1 MRVEILEPG
10 RSRVA
15 TSCKLNLW
23 LDVIGK
29 RADGYHE
36 LRSLFHELAFGDE
49 LEIEC
54 VPAERSSV
62 RFTSD
67 DRALESDPTNLC
79 VRAAELWLARRS
91 AAAPRRIALHLV
103 KRLPAGGG
111 IGGGSGDAVAV
122 LVGLEQLAHGLVR
135 REELYALALELGSD
149 CPFFLWGGT
158 ALVRGRGE
166 HIEPLEHPL
175 LAEREARAVL
185 VLPGLHVPTRG
196 VFAQYAAQ
204 AGQRFARPELEELLA
219 ARDWSSFQRALWNR
233 LESCSVVAEPKMR
246 EVRSALERVWPLPPA
261 MSGSGSTYFA
271 CVGGA
276 REAERLAALAREA
289 LPQAR
294 VVVQPLAGARA

>member
-1 MRVEILEPG
+1 MRVEILERG
-10 RSRVA
+10 RARVA

-29 RADGYHE
+29 RPDGYHE

-49 LEIEC
+49 LRLEC
-54 VPAERSSV
+54 EPAERSAV
-62 RFTSD
+62 QFTSD
-67 DRALESDPTNLC
+67 DRGLESDPTNLC
-79 VRAAELWLARRS
+79 VRAAELWLAKRS
-91 AAAPRRIALHLV
+91 AGAPRRIALQLV

-122 LVGLEQLAHGLVR
+122 LVGLETLARGSAR
-135 REELYALALELGSD
+135 REDLYALALELGSD

-166 HIEPLEHPL
+166 HVEPLAHPL

-196 VFAQYAAQ
+196 VFAQFAAE
-204 AGQRFARPELEELLA
+204 AGQPFERPELEELLA

-233 LESCSVVAEPKMR
+233 LESCSLVAEPQMKT
-246 EVRSALERVWPLPPA
+246 VRAALERVWPLPPA

-271 CVGGA
+271 CVGSE
-276 REAERLAALAREA
+276 REAVHLAGLAREA

-294 VVVQPLAGARA
+294 VVVQALAGARA